1 MTSPNYPH
9 YYPNYLRKTE
19 TIRVEDGMVLMLQF
33 TAFNTESCCDKLTIR
48 DENGKTLMESRG
60 GTSLPPNIE
69 SRTNVYLDF
78 STDGSQTRSGW
89 SVNWKATAD
98 A

>member
-1 MTSPNYPH
+1 
-9 YYPNYLRKTE
+9 
-19 TIRVEDGMVLMLQF
+19 MVLTLQF
-33 TAFNTESCCDKLTIR
+33 TAFNTEAGYDELTIR
-48 DENGKTLMESRG
+48 DENGKTLMESRS

-78 STDGSQTRSGW
+78 HTDQSTVSSGW
-89 SVNWKATAD
+89 SVNWYARVD

>member
-1 MTSPNYPH
+1 
-9 YYPNYLRKTE
+9 
-19 TIRVEDGMVLMLQF
+19 MVLTLQF

-60 GTSLPPNIE
+60 GSSMPPNIE
-69 SRTNVYLDF
+69 SRSNVYLDF
-78 STDGSQTRSGW
+78 HTDGNTVYRGW
-89 SVNWKATAD
+89 SVNWSATVD

>member
-1 MTSPNYPH
+1 M
-9 YYPNYLRKTE
+9 E
-19 TIRVEDGMVLMLQF
+19 TIRVDEGMVLTLQF

-60 GTSLPPNIE
+60 GNDLPPNIT
-69 SRTNVYLDF
+69 SRTNVYLEF
-78 STDGSQTRSGW
+78 HTDRDTVRSGW
-89 SVNWKATAD
+89 SVNWYATVD